1 MVTERSVKTLLT
13 TYLSCFFQQLKAV
26 VYSFIFYLNN
36 HFTQLIHLLWF
47 CLICFLLIFFF
58 FFFLLLCFVYSID
71 CFIHPSL
78 ISHNLL
84 ILTAFGITC
93 CVLRMFSA
101 VKSYP
106 SAWFCVP
113 FFLSF
118 FFSLFFSHKII
129 VTFCVCMVCLKE
141 LVMHMGSAYSM
152 TVSC

>member
-26 VYSFIFYLNN
+26 FYSFIFYLNN

-47 CLICFLLIFFF
+47 SLIFFIDFFF
-58 FFFLLLCFVYSID
+58 FFFTIVFCLLNWLFYPPFIDQSQSFDFDSLWYHLLCVENVFSCKKLSI
-71 CFIHPSL
+71 CM
-78 ISHNLL
+78 
-84 ILTAFGITC
+84 ILCAFF
-93 CVLRMFSA
+93 FS
-101 VKSYP
+101 
-106 SAWFCVP
+106 
-113 FFLSF
+113 FFL
-118 FFSLFFSHKII
+118 SLFFSHKII